1 MGAIG
6 ASSAAILASGDQALR
21 AVVRVGK
28 GRGFVVEGSG
38 DFAPERYVVTAAHCL
53 PQMPGPDPGREHV
66 AYTYKDLLAP
76 LGAEP
81 SVWCECLFVD
91 PIADITIL
99 GAPDYEVLSE
109 QAGAYQEL
117 VAAAIPL
124 AVAEPPSKAI
134 EDNPSTLPPPPETVP
149 EGHIRYQA
157 PPIAP
162 DIPEYRA
169 FLLSL
174 NNRWFPCTL
183 CDPGKLW
190 ISNAAEDIE
199 GGMSGSPIVTENGKA
214 IGVACLSSGGDDLHH
229 REGGPNPCLMRNLP
243 GWFLKML
250 ANKRKGTRRRAA

>member
-53 PQMPGPDPGREHV
+53 PQMPGPDPGQEYV
-66 AYTYKDLLAP
+66 AYTYKDMLAP

-91 PIADITIL
+91 PIADIAVL

-124 AVAEPPSKAI
+124 AVAEPP
-134 EDNPSTLPPPPETVP
+134 PSTLPPVP
-149 EGHIRYQA
+149 EGHMRYQS

-250 ANKRKGTRRRAA
+250 ANKRKSARRRTA

>member
-1 MGAIG
+1 MSAIG
-6 ASSAAILASGDQALR
+6 ADSAAILASGDQALR

-53 PQMPGPDPGREHV
+53 PQMPGPDPGQEYV

-124 AVAEPPSKAI
+124 AVAEPP
-134 EDNPSTLPPPPETVP
+134 PSTLPPVP
-149 EGHIRYQA
+149 EGHMRYQS
-157 PPIAP
+157 PPI
-162 DIPEYRA
+162 D
-169 FLLSL
+169 
-174 NNRWFPCTL
+174 
-183 CDPGKLW
+183 G
-190 ISNAAEDIE
+190 
-199 GGMSGSPIVTENGKA
+199 V
-214 IGVACLSSGGDDLHH
+214 IG
-229 REGGPNPCLMRNLP
+229 
-243 GWFLKML
+243 
-250 ANKRKGTRRRAA
+250 RRCCG